1 MKKVFCLFI
10 ILFSISCTKIETE
23 YILPEEVSPNV
34 YKVLLENDDV
44 KVLEVTFEPGESD
57 NMHDHGVI
65 TFYAVKGGKLQ
76 ATLPDGTIMEN
87 EASDG
92 FVGHRNTRT
101 THQMK
106 NISDDTV
113 KVIIVEHKKIKPL
126 KN

>member
-1 MKKVFCLFI
+1 M
-10 ILFSISCTKIETE
+10 FSISCTKIENE

-34 YKVLLENDDV
+34 YQVLLENDDV
-44 KVLEVTFEPGESD
+44 KIIEVTFEPGESD

-76 ATLPDGTIMEN
+76 ATLPDGTIRES
-87 EASDG
+87 EAPVG

-113 KVIIVEHKKIKPL
+113 KVIIVEHKKIKPQ